1 MFVSST
7 FHFPSFHCFF
17 RRCCKNKCSNKS
29 NSDDQLDSCRDHCE
43 EEASCSEASSSSD
56 SGGGSCSS
64 KIRDCCDC
72 IEDECSKESGDSA
85 DKARALH
92 MFRFIHRNIFS
103 PRMQLGIPIFSD
115 SLSLLSIPS
124 ILQNNYSTTRSA
136 LRTNA
141 RTNTARMLAIASMV
155 IETSG
160 RRSLTGSA
168 TSSGKTGC
176 AAFVAYFRN
185 FREKSK

>member
-1 MFVSST
+1 MFVSPT
-7 FHFPSFHCFF
+7 FHFPSFYCFF

-85 DKARALH
+85 DKARAFY
-92 MFRFIHRNIFS
+92 MFIFIRRTIFS
-103 PRMQLGIPIFSD
+103 PHIQLCCLTRFRFSYYVIFTARQGMYQRRMQ
-115 SLSLLSIPS
+115 
-124 ILQNNYSTTRSA
+124 
-136 LRTNA
+136 
-141 RTNTARMLAIASMV
+141 
-155 IETSG
+155 E
-160 RRSLTGSA
+160 
-168 TSSGKTGC
+168 
-176 AAFVAYFRN
+176 
-185 FREKSK
+185 